1 MPSAARLVKK
11 EKYAAKLVSYLT
23 KYSRC
28 FIVHADNVGSN
39 QFMNIRASLR
49 PGSVVL
55 MGKNTM
61 IKRAIRAHC
70 DSSGDETWQPLLDV
84 LVGNVGIVF
93 TNGELQDI
101 RGKIEGNKVPAPA
114 RVGAIAPCDVYI
126 YAGGT
131 GMGPESTNFFQ
142 VLNIATKINKGTVE
156 ILADHKVVT
165 KDEKVSSSAAVLLA
179 KLKMTPFEYGL
190 VIKYVMDNGAIFVP
204 DVLDITD
211 SDLLK
216 GFAVGVRQV
225 ASLSFGANF
234 PTVASVPHSFI
245 NAYKAVL
252 AIAVAT
258 DYSFSQAEQLK
269 AYLADPSA
277 FVSVVQADE
286 GSTKSAEPSKAPEP
300 EPEEEEEEDMG
311 FDLFD

>member
-1 MPSAARLVKK
+1 MK
-11 EKYAAKLVSYLT
+11 T
-23 KYSRC
+23 YSRC
-28 FIVHADNVGSN
+28 FVVHADNVGSN

-49 PGSVVL
+49 PGSAVL

-61 IKRAIRAHC
+61 IKRAIRAYC
-70 DSSGDETWQPLLDV
+70 DSTGDSTWEPLLEV

-101 RGKIEGNKVPAPA
+101 REKIEGNKVPAPA
-114 RVGAIAPCDVYI
+114 RVGAIAPCDVYV

-156 ILADHKVVT
+156 ILSDHKVVT

-179 KLKMTPFEYGL
+179 KLKVTPFEYGL

-211 SDLLK
+211 DDLLK
-216 GFAVGVRQV
+216 GFASGVRQV
-225 ASLSFGANF
+225 ASLSFGANY
-234 PTVASVPHSFI
+234 PTVASIPHSFV

-252 AIAVAT
+252 GIAVAT
-258 DYSFSQAEQLK
+258 DYSFKQVEQLK
-269 AYLADPSA
+269 AYIADPSA
-277 FVSVVQADE
+277 FTVAGPVGDQSSQNDGKTKPVSQ
-286 GSTKSAEPSKAPEP
+286 PEP
-300 EPEEEEEEDMG
+300 EEEEEEEDMG